1 MFGKPLRI
9 EYETDN
15 SYLKVYKSLK
25 LMMALIV
32 LMALLF
38 APDASQRLLLL
49 GAEQALAIIQ
59 FL

>member
-15 SYLKVYKSLK
+15 SYLKVQKALK

-38 APDASQRLLLL
+38 APDASQRMLLLA
-49 GAEQALAIIQ
+49 AE
-59 FL
+59 